1 MIPLVI
7 LRKILFSLVPL
18 ALFYLLRK
26 IAKGQAER
34 KSQLP
39 DFDKSRIVDGE
50 IVEENDKN
58 NF

>member
-26 IAKGQAER
+26 IAKGETER

-39 DFDKSRIVDGE
+39 DFDKSQIIEGE
-50 IVEENDKN
+50 IVEEK
-58 NF
+58 

>member
-7 LRKILFSLVPL
+7 LRKVLLSLLPL

-26 IAKGQAER
+26 MAKRQTER

-39 DFDKSRIVDGE
+39 DFDKSQIIEGE
-50 IVEENDKN
+50 VVEEKK
-58 NF
+58 

>member
-7 LRKILFSLVPL
+7 LRKILLSLVPL

-26 IAKGQAER
+26 MAKGQTER

-39 DFDKSRIVDGE
+39 DFDKSQIIEGKIIKE
-50 IVEENDKN
+50 KK
-58 NF
+58 